1 MKFRNPAD
9 DEESKMVYTV
19 ENAPEWINNIYQ
31 EVLNR
36 KPDLT
41 GMYYWI
47 GVKDGGRSEA
57 AIREGIY
64 NSDEAVALRK

>member
-1 MKFRNPAD
+1 LIFRNPAD
-9 DEESKMVYTV
+9 DEESKMIYTV
-19 ENAPEWINNIYQ
+19 DNAPDWLNNIYQ

-47 GVKDGGRSEA
+47 GVKDGGRSVE

-64 NSDEAVALRK
+64 HSEEAVALRK

>member
-1 MKFRNPAD
+1 
-9 DEESKMVYTV
+9 MVYNV
-19 ENAPEWINNIYQ
+19 DNAPEWINNIYQ

-47 GVKDGGRSEA
+47 GVKDGGKSVE
-57 AIREGIY
+57 AIRESIY
-64 NSDEAVALRK
+64 HSEEAVALRK

>member
-1 MKFRNPAD
+1 MI
-9 DEESKMVYTV
+9 YTV
-19 ENAPEWINNIYQ
+19 DNAPDWLNNIYQ

-47 GVKDGGRSEA
+47 GVKDGGRSVE

-64 NSDEAVALRK
+64 HSEEAVALRK

>member
-1 MKFRNPAD
+1 
-9 DEESKMVYTV
+9 MVYNV
-19 ENAPEWINNIYQ
+19 DNAPNWINNIYQ

-47 GVKDGGRSEA
+47 GVKDGGKSVE
-57 AIREGIY
+57 AIRESIY
-64 NSDEAVALRK
+64 NSEEAVALRK

>member
-1 MKFRNPAD
+1 
-9 DEESKMVYTV
+9 MVYTV

-47 GVKDGGRSEA
+47 GVKDGGRSVED
-57 AIREGIY
+57 IRKSIY
-64 NSDEAVALRK
+64 HSEEAVALRK

>member
-1 MKFRNPAD
+1 
-9 DEESKMVYTV
+9 MVYTV

-47 GVKDGGRSEA
+47 GVRDGGQSEA

-64 NSDEAVALRK
+64 HSDEAVALRN

>member
-1 MKFRNPAD
+1 LKFRNPAD

-19 ENAPEWINNIYQ
+19 DNAPEWINNIYQ

-41 GMYYWI
+41 GLYYWI
-47 GVKDGGRSEA
+47 GVKDGGRSVE
-57 AIREGIY
+57 AIRESIY
-64 NSDEAVALRK
+64 HSEEAVALRK

>member
-1 MKFRNPAD
+1 
-9 DEESKMVYTV
+9 MVYNV
-19 ENAPEWINNIYQ
+19 DNAPNWINNIYQ

-47 GVKDGGRSEA
+47 GVKDGGKTVE
-57 AIREGIY
+57 AIRESIY
-64 NSDEAVALRK
+64 HSEEAVALRK

>member
-1 MKFRNPAD
+1 
-9 DEESKMVYTV
+9 MVYNV
-19 ENAPEWINNIYQ
+19 DNAPEWINNIYQ

-47 GVKDGGRSEA
+47 GVKDGGRSVE
-57 AIREGIY
+57 AIRESIY
-64 NSDEAVALRK
+64 HSEEAVALRN

>member
-1 MKFRNPAD
+1 
-9 DEESKMVYTV
+9 MVYNV
-19 ENAPEWINNIYQ
+19 DNAPNWINNIYQ

-47 GVKDGGRSEA
+47 GVKDGGKSVE
-57 AIREGIY
+57 AIRESIY
-64 NSDEAVALRK
+64 NSEEAVALRN

>member
-1 MKFRNPAD
+1 
-9 DEESKMVYTV
+9 MVYNV
-19 ENAPEWINNIYQ
+19 DNAPNWINNIYQ

-47 GVKDGGRSEA
+47 GVKDGGKSVE
-57 AIREGIY
+57 AIRESIY
-64 NSDEAVALRK
+64 HSEEAVALRK

>member
-1 MKFRNPAD
+1 
-9 DEESKMVYTV
+9 MVYNV
-19 ENAPEWINNIYQ
+19 DNAPDWLNNIYQ

-47 GVKDGGRSEA
+47 GVKDGGRSVE
-57 AIREGIY
+57 AIRESIY
-64 NSDEAVALRK
+64 HSEEAVALRK

>member
-1 MKFRNPAD
+1 LIFRNPAD
-9 DEESKMVYTV
+9 DEESKMVYNV
-19 ENAPEWINNIYQ
+19 DNAPDWLNNIYQ

-47 GVKDGGRSEA
+47 GVKDGGRSVE
-57 AIREGIY
+57 AIRESIY
-64 NSDEAVALRK
+64 HSEEAVALRK

>member
-1 MKFRNPAD
+1 
-9 DEESKMVYTV
+9 MVYNV
-19 ENAPEWINNIYQ
+19 DNAPNWINNIYQ

-47 GVKDGGRSEA
+47 GVKDGGRSVE
-57 AIREGIY
+57 AIRESIY
-64 NSDEAVALRK
+64 HSEEAVALRK

>member
-1 MKFRNPAD
+1 
-9 DEESKMVYTV
+9 MVYTV

-47 GVKDGGRSEA
+47 GVKDGGRSVE

-64 NSDEAVALRK
+64 HSEEAVALRK

>member
-1 MKFRNPAD
+1 
-9 DEESKMVYTV
+9 MVYNV
-19 ENAPEWINNIYQ
+19 ENAPEWLNNIYQ

-47 GVKDGGRSEA
+47 GVKDGGRSVE
-57 AIREGIY
+57 AIRESIY
-64 NSDEAVALRK
+64 HSDEAVALRK

>member
-1 MKFRNPAD
+1 
-9 DEESKMVYTV
+9 MVYTV
-19 ENAPEWINNIYQ
+19 ENAPNWINNIYQ

-47 GVKDGGRSEA
+47 GVKDGGKSVE
-57 AIREGIY
+57 AIRESIY
-64 NSDEAVALRK
+64 NSEEAVALRK